1 MLYLK
6 QINKKSDDMKTRIE
20 NVTVLTMD
28 ADFNQY
34 ENSSVTFEDD
44 TITAINDS
52 SLAVDRIIDGKG
64 GILIPGM
71 INTHCHMGMIP
82 FRGLGDDCPDRL
94 RRFLFPLES
103 ATMTEKLVYL
113 SSQYAAAEM
122 MLGGVTQVF
131 DMYFYEDRVAQ
142 AMVKMNMRGTLAETI
157 LDFAHCNSDKPYG
170 GLDYSHRFISKWKNA
185 NPLITPA
192 IAPHATNTNSAD
204 ALKQAQAI
212 AEKYD
217 VLISTHVSEMD
228 YEMDYFRKEYDMTPV
243 EFLDSIGLLT
253 DRLLAVHCIHATE
266 SDVKLFKEKG
276 VRVSHC
282 VGSNTKA
289 GKGIM
294 PLKEMLAQGVTVSLG
309 TDGASSGNTI
319 DLITQLGMV
328 TRAHKTA
335 NHDRGSYTAKE
346 ILAMATIGGAKAL
359 GTDSITGSIEVGKKA
374 DLVLIETESVN
385 MFPIYDAY
393 SAIVYSANPSNV
405 DSVWVNGVQTV
416 ENKKL
421 TLADLKEIRT
431 ELDKEMTEFRKLAAI
446 QTDKIL

>member
-1 MLYLK
+1 
-6 QINKKSDDMKTRIE
+6 MKTRIE
-20 NVTVLTMD
+20 NVTVITMD
-28 ADFNQY
+28 TDFNLY
-34 ENSSVTFEDD
+34 ENSSVTFEND
-44 TITAINDS
+44 TIIAINSDS
-52 SLAVDRIIDGKG
+52 IPVDKVIDGRG
-64 GILIPGM
+64 GILMPGM
-71 INTHCHMGMIP
+71 INTHCHMAMIP

-103 ATMTEKLVYL
+103 AAMTEKLVSL
-113 SSQYAAAEM
+113 SSEYAAAEM

-157 LDFAHCNSDKPYG
+157 LDFTHCNSDKPYG
-170 GLDYSHRFISKWKNA
+170 GLEYSDWFIGKWKNA
-185 NPLITPA
+185 HPLITPA

-212 AEKYD
+212 AEKHD
-217 VLISTHVSEMD
+217 VLISTHISEMD
-228 YEMDYFRKEYDMTPV
+228 YEMDYFRKEYNMTPV
-243 EFLDSIGLLT
+243 EYLDSIGLLT

-266 SDVKLFKEKG
+266 NDVKLFKEKG
-276 VRVSHC
+276 VKVSHC

-335 NHDRGSYTAKE
+335 NHDRGAFTAKE
-346 ILAMATIGGAKAL
+346 IVELATIGGAMAL
-359 GTDSITGSIEVGKKA
+359 GTDNITGSLEVGKKA
-374 DLVLIETESVN
+374 DMVLIETESVN
-385 MFPIYDAY
+385 MFPVYDAY

-405 DSVWVNGVQTV
+405 DSVWINGVQTV

-421 TLADLKEIRT
+421 VHHDLKEIRT
-431 ELDKEMTEFRKLAAI
+431 QLDKEMIRFRKLAAE
-446 QTDKIL
+446 QADKIL

>member
-1 MLYLK
+1 
-6 QINKKSDDMKTRIE
+6 MKTRIE

-28 ADFNQY
+28 KYFNEY
-34 ENSSVTFEDD
+34 TNSSITIEDD
-44 TITAINDS
+44 RIIAIND
-52 SLAVDRIIDGKG
+52 ATIPVDKVIDGRN
-64 GILIPGM
+64 GILMPGM
-71 INTHCHMGMIP
+71 VNTHAHLAMIP

-103 ATMTEKLVYL
+103 KTMTEKLVSL
-113 SSQYAAAEM
+113 SSEYAAAEM
-122 MLGGVTQVF
+122 MLGGVTQVY
-131 DMYFYEDRVAQ
+131 DMYFFEDAVAQ
-142 AMVKMNMRGTLAETI
+142 VMVKMNMRATLAETI

-170 GLDYSHRFISKWKNA
+170 GLDYSEWFIKKWKNA
-185 NPLITPA
+185 HPLITPS

-204 ALKQAQAI
+204 ALQRANRIAQ
-212 AEKYD
+212 END
-217 VLISTHVSEMD
+217 VLISMHVSEMD

-253 DRLLAVHCIHATE
+253 DKLLAVHCIHATE

-294 PLKEMLAQGVTVSLG
+294 PLKAMMAEGVTVGLG

-319 DLITQLGMV
+319 DIITQLGMV

-335 NHDRGSYTAKE
+335 NHDRGAFTAKE
-346 ILAMATIGGAKAL
+346 ILALATIGGAKAL
-359 GTDSITGSIEVGKKA
+359 GTESITGSLEVGKKA
-374 DLVLIETESVN
+374 DIVLIETDSVN
-385 MFPIYDAY
+385 MFPIHDPY

-405 DSVWVNGVQTV
+405 DSVWIDGVQTV
-416 ENKKL
+416 SGKKL
-421 TLADLKEIRT
+421 IHHDLKQIRQ
-431 ELDKEMTEFRKLAAI
+431 ELDKEMTEFRKMAKIQSEAI
-446 QTDKIL
+446 

>member
-1 MLYLK
+1 
-6 QINKKSDDMKTRIE
+6 MKTRIE

-28 ADFNQY
+28 KYFNEY
-34 ENSSVTFEDD
+34 TNSSITIEDD
-44 TITAINDS
+44 RIIAIND
-52 SLAVDRIIDGKG
+52 ATIPVDKVIDGRN
-64 GILIPGM
+64 GILMPGM
-71 INTHCHMGMIP
+71 VNTHAHLAMIP

-103 ATMTEKLVYL
+103 KTMTEKLVSL
-113 SSQYAAAEM
+113 SSEYAAAEM
-122 MLGGVTQVF
+122 MLGGVTQVY
-131 DMYFYEDRVAQ
+131 DMYFFEDAVAQ
-142 AMVKMNMRGTLAETI
+142 VMVKMNMRATLAETI

-170 GLDYSHRFISKWKNA
+170 GLDYSEWFIKKWKNA
-185 NPLITPA
+185 HPLITPS

-204 ALKQAQAI
+204 ALQRANRIAQ
-212 AEKYD
+212 END
-217 VLISTHVSEMD
+217 VLISMHVSEMD

-253 DRLLAVHCIHATE
+253 DKLLAVHCIHATE

-294 PLKEMLAQGVTVSLG
+294 PLKAMMAEGVTVGLG

-319 DLITQLGMV
+319 DIITQLGMV

-335 NHDRGSYTAKE
+335 NHDRGAFTAKE
-346 ILAMATIGGAKAL
+346 ILALATIGGAKAL
-359 GTDSITGSIEVGKKA
+359 GTESITGSLEVGKKA
-374 DLVLIETESVN
+374 DIVLIETDSVN
-385 MFPIYDAY
+385 MFPIHDPY

-405 DSVWVNGVQTV
+405 DSMWIDGVQTV
-416 ENKKL
+416 SGKKL
-421 TLADLKEIRT
+421 IHHDLKQIRQ
-431 ELDKEMTEFRKLAAI
+431 ELDKEMTEFRKMAKIQSEAI
-446 QTDKIL
+446 

>member
-1 MLYLK
+1 
-6 QINKKSDDMKTRIE
+6 MKTRIE
-20 NVTVLTMD
+20 NVTLLTMD
-28 ADFNQY
+28 ADFNVY
-34 ENSSVTFEDD
+34 EKGSVTFEGD
-44 TITAINDS
+44 TITAINDTTAS
-52 SLAVDRIIDGKG
+52 VDRIIDGKG
-64 GILIPGM
+64 GILMPGM
-71 INTHCHMGMIP
+71 VNTHCHMAMIP

-103 ATMTEKLVYL
+103 AAMTERLVYL

-170 GLDYSHRFISKWKNA
+170 VLEYSDWFIGKWKNA

-192 IAPHATNTNSAD
+192 IAPHATNTNSAE
-204 ALKQAQAI
+204 ALKKAQAI
-212 AEKYD
+212 AEKHD

-228 YEMDYFRKEYDMTPV
+228 YEMDYFLQEYNMTPV

-253 DRLLAVHCIHATE
+253 DRLLAVHCIHTTE
-266 SDVKLFKEKG
+266 SDVKLFKENG
-276 VRVSHC
+276 VKVSHC
-282 VGSNTKA
+282 IGSNTKA

-335 NHDRGSYTAKE
+335 NHDRGAFTARE
-346 ILAMATIGGAKAL
+346 IVALATIGGARAL
-359 GTDSITGSIEVGKKA
+359 GTDHITGSIETGKKA
-374 DLVLIETESVN
+374 DLVLIETDSVN
-385 MFPIYDAY
+385 MFPMYDAY

-405 DSVWVNGVQTV
+405 DSVWINGVQTV

-421 TLADLKEIRT
+421 TVANLKEIRD
-431 ELDKEMTEFRKLAAI
+431 ELDKEMIAFRKLAAE

>member
-1 MLYLK
+1 
-6 QINKKSDDMKTRIE
+6 MKTRIE

-28 ADFNQY
+28 KDFTEY
-34 ENSSVTFEDD
+34 ENSNITIEDD
-44 TITAINDS
+44 KIIAINDDS
-52 SLAVDRIIDGKG
+52 IDVDTVIDGRN

-71 INTHCHMGMIP
+71 VNTHAHLGMIP

-103 ATMTEKLVYL
+103 KTMTARLVRL
-113 SSQYAAAEM
+113 SSEYAAAEM

-131 DMYFYEDRVAQ
+131 DMYFFEGEVAQ
-142 AMVKMNMRGTLAETI
+142 AMVKMNMRATLAETI
-157 LDFAHCNSDKPYG
+157 LDFAHCNSDKAYG
-170 GLDYSHRFISKWKNA
+170 GLDYSRWFIEKWQGA
-185 NPLITPA
+185 HPLITPA

-204 ALKQAQAI
+204 ALKEANEI
-212 AEKYD
+212 SEKYG

-228 YEMDYFRKEYDMTPV
+228 YEMDYFRKEYNMTPV

-253 DRLLAVHCIHATE
+253 DRLLAVHCIHATD
-266 SDVKLFKEKG
+266 SDVKLFKERG

-294 PLKEMLAQGVTVSLG
+294 PLKTMMAEDVIVGLG

-319 DLITQLGMV
+319 DLITQLGIV

-346 ILAMATIGGAKAL
+346 VMAMATIGGARAL
-359 GTDSITGSIEVGKKA
+359 GTDDITGSLEIGKKA
-374 DLVLIETESVN
+374 DIVLIETDSIN
-385 MFPIYDAY
+385 MFPVHDPY

-405 DSVWVNGVQTV
+405 DTVWIDGVMTV
-416 ENKKL
+416 QNKKL
-421 TLADLKEIRT
+421 AHHDLKQIR
-431 ELDKEMTEFRKLAAI
+431 EDLNKEMTEFRKMAKIQSEAI
-446 QTDKIL
+446 

>member
-1 MLYLK
+1 
-6 QINKKSDDMKTRIE
+6 MKTRIE
-20 NVTVLTMD
+20 NVTLLTMD
-28 ADFNQY
+28 ADFNVY
-34 ENSSVTFEDD
+34 ENGSVTFEDD
-44 TITAINDS
+44 TITAINDTTAS
-52 SLAVDRIIDGKG
+52 VDRIIDGKG
-64 GILIPGM
+64 GILMPGM
-71 INTHCHMGMIP
+71 VNTHCHMAMIP

-103 ATMTEKLVYL
+103 AAMTERLVYL
-113 SSQYAAAEM
+113 SSRYAAADM

-170 GLDYSHRFISKWKNA
+170 GLEYSDWFIGKWKNA

-192 IAPHATNTNSAD
+192 IAPHATNTNSAE
-204 ALKQAQAI
+204 ALKKAQKI
-212 AEKYD
+212 AEKHD

-228 YEMDYFRKEYDMTPV
+228 YEMDYFRQEYNMTPV

-253 DRLLAVHCIHATE
+253 DRLLAVHCIHTTE
-266 SDVKLFKEKG
+266 SDVKLFKENG
-276 VRVSHC
+276 VKVSHC
-282 VGSNTKA
+282 IGSNTKA

-335 NHDRGSYTAKE
+335 NHDRGAFTARE
-346 ILAMATIGGAKAL
+346 IVALATIGGARAL
-359 GTDSITGSIEVGKKA
+359 GTDHITGSIETGKKA
-374 DLVLIETESVN
+374 DLVLIETDSVN
-385 MFPIYDAY
+385 MFPMYDAY

-405 DSVWVNGVQTV
+405 DSVWINGVQTV

-421 TLADLKEIRT
+421 TVANLKEIRD
-431 ELDKEMTEFRKLAAI
+431 ELDKEMITFRKLAAE

>member
-1 MLYLK
+1 
-6 QINKKSDDMKTRIE
+6 MKTRIE
-20 NVTVLTMD
+20 NVTVVTMD
-28 ADFNQY
+28 ADFNYY
-34 ENSSVTFEDD
+34 ENGSVTIEDD
-44 TITAINDS
+44 SIIAINDS
-52 SLAVDRIIDGKG
+52 TQAVDRVIDGKN

-71 INTHCHMGMIP
+71 VNTHCHMGMVP

-103 ATMTEKLVYL
+103 AAMTEKLVSL
-113 SSQYAAAEM
+113 SSEYAAAEM

-170 GLDYSHRFISKWKNA
+170 GLEYSEWFISKWKNA
-185 NPLITPA
+185 HPLITPA
-192 IAPHATNTNSAD
+192 IAPHATNTNSPD
-204 ALKQAQAI
+204 ALKKAAEIAQ
-212 AEKYD
+212 KHD
-217 VLISTHVSEMD
+217 VLLSTHVSEMD

-243 EFLDSIGLLT
+243 EFLDSIGLLN

-266 SDVKLFKEKG
+266 SDVQLFSERG
-276 VRVSHC
+276 VKVSHC

-294 PLKEMLAQGVTVSLG
+294 PLKAMLKAGVAVSLG

-319 DLITQLGMV
+319 DLMTQLGMV

-335 NHDRGSYTAKE
+335 NHDRGAFTAKE
-346 ILAMATIGGAKAL
+346 ILALATIGGAKVL
-359 GTDSITGSIEVGKKA
+359 GTNDITGSIEIGKKA
-374 DLVLIETESVN
+374 DLVLVETDSVN
-385 MFPIYDAY
+385 MFPMYDAY
-393 SAIVYSANPSNV
+393 SALVYSANASNV

-421 TLADLKEIRT
+421 LHHDLKQLRT
-431 ELDKEMTEFRKLAAI
+431 ELDKEMAYFRQMAAV
-446 QTDKIL
+446 QTDKVL

>member
-1 MLYLK
+1 
-6 QINKKSDDMKTRIE
+6 MKTRIE

-28 ADFNQY
+28 ADFNEY
-34 ENSSVTFEDD
+34 ANGSVTIEND
-44 TITAINDS
+44 TIVAINDS
-52 SLAVDRIIDGKG
+52 TIEVDRVIDGRN
-64 GILIPGM
+64 GILMPGM
-71 INTHCHMGMIP
+71 VNTHCHMGMVP
-82 FRGLGDDCPDRL
+82 FRGLGDDCADRL
-94 RRFLFPLES
+94 RRFLFPLE
-103 ATMTEKLVYL
+103 AAAMTEKLVSL
-113 SSQYAAAEM
+113 SSEYAAAEM

-170 GLDYSHRFISKWKNA
+170 GLEYSQWFISKWKDA
-185 NPLITPA
+185 HPLITPA

-204 ALKQAQAI
+204 ALKKAQEI

-217 VLISTHVSEMD
+217 VPISTHVSEMD
-228 YEMDYFRKEYDMTPV
+228 YEMEYFRKEYDMTPV

-253 DRLLAVHCIHATE
+253 DRLLAVHCIHTTE
-266 SDVKLFKEKG
+266 SDVKLFADRG
-276 VRVSHC
+276 VAVSHC

-294 PLKEMLAQGVTVSLG
+294 PLKEMLAEGVTVSLG
-309 TDGASSGNTI
+309 TDGASSGNTLDI
-319 DLITQLGMV
+319 ITQLGMV

-346 ILAMATIGGAKAL
+346 IVALATIGGAKAL
-359 GTDSITGSIEVGKKA
+359 KTDHITGSIQVGKKA

-385 MFPIYDAY
+385 MFPVYDAY

-405 DSVWVNGVQTV
+405 HSVWVNGVQTV

-421 TLADLKEIRT
+421 VHHDLGLIKK

>member
-1 MLYLK
+1 
-6 QINKKSDDMKTRIE
+6 MKTRIE

-28 ADFNQY
+28 ADFNEY
-34 ENSSVTFEDD
+34 ANGSVTIEND
-44 TITAINDS
+44 TIIAINDS
-52 SLAVDRIIDGKG
+52 IIEVDRVIDGRN
-64 GILIPGM
+64 GILMPGM
-71 INTHCHMGMIP
+71 VNTHCHMGMVP
-82 FRGLGDDCPDRL
+82 FRGLGDDCADRL
-94 RRFLFPLES
+94 RRFLFPLE
-103 ATMTEKLVYL
+103 AAAMTEKLVSL
-113 SSQYAAAEM
+113 SSEYAAAEM

-170 GLDYSHRFISKWKNA
+170 GLEYSQWFISKWKDA
-185 NPLITPA
+185 HPLITPA

-204 ALKQAQAI
+204 ALKKAQEI

-217 VLISTHVSEMD
+217 VPISTHVSEMD

-266 SDVKLFKEKG
+266 SDVKLFADRG
-276 VRVSHC
+276 VAVSHC

-294 PLKEMLAQGVTVSLG
+294 PLKEMLAEGVTVSLG
-309 TDGASSGNTI
+309 TDGASSGNTLDI
-319 DLITQLGMV
+319 ITQLGMV

-346 ILAMATIGGAKAL
+346 IVALATIGGAKAL
-359 GTDSITGSIEVGKKA
+359 KTDHITGSIQVGKKA

-385 MFPIYDAY
+385 MFPVYDAY

-405 DSVWVNGVQTV
+405 HSVWVNGVQTV
-416 ENKKL
+416 ENKRL
-421 TLADLKEIRT
+421 VHHDLGLIKK